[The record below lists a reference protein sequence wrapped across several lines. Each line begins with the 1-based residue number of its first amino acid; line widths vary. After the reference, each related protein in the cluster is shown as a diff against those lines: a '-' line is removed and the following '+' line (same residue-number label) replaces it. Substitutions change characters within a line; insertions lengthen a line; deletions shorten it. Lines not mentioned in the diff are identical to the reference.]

1 MKEIPVVFEDDEILV
16 VNKPSGIAVQGG
28 KDIRNPLDKI
38 LPEIL
43 GRPVFL
49 VHRLDKE
56 TSGLMIVAKSP
67 SAAKKWTN
75 LIGGKLVEKEYTAVC
90 VGHFTKTQGTISEN
104 IIQHGNEKSALTRF
118 KVISEKEFDFPE
130 KTGNGENLK
139 EDAEG
144 KAEEKTVLSK
154 VSLRLETGRM
164 HQIRIHLSKEGNP
177 VAGDDRHGNFM
188 INRILK
194 KNLGIKSLM
203 LCATRLVIP
212 ADGKPLEIRI
222 DVPESWNFF

>member
-1 MKEIPVVFEDDEILV
+1 MKNSIKDIPVVFENDEILV
-16 VNKPSGIAVQGG
+16 INKPQGIAVQGG

-43 GRPVFL
+43 GFPVFL

-75 LIGGKLVEKEYTAVC
+75 LIGGKLVKKEYTALC
-90 VGHFTKTQGTISEN
+90 VGRFSKKQGTIREN
-104 IIQHGNEKSALTRF
+104 IIQHGSEKNAVTHF
-118 KVISEKEFDFPE
+118 KVISEKEIELTDGENGNE
-130 KTGNGENLK
+130 KTI
-139 EDAEG
+139 
-144 KAEEKTVLSK
+144 LSK
-154 VSLRLETGRM
+154 VLLELETGRM

-177 VAGDDRHGNFM
+177 IAGDDRHGNFR
-188 INRILK
+188 INRMLK
-194 KNLGIKSLM
+194 KNPGIKSLM

-212 ADGKPLEIRI
+212 AEKKPVEISI
-222 DVPESWNFF
+222 EVPESWSFF